1 MPFVV
6 IDPCSEAIQEA
17 NSHGYLCL
25 EADALDEAVLLSAG
39 IERATTI
46 VLGLLNDP
54 DNVFLTLTVHN
65 MNPDIKIV
73 ARGEDPRS
81 EKKLIQ
87 AGATQVVMPAVIG
100 AERMADMIV
109 RPEASDLLRCVG
121 HELGL
126 NAELEE
132 FKFTAESPY
141 VGRTVR
147 EAEELPQVMI
157 IAVRRVDGTSI
168 FNPRDDVVLQ
178 VDDIV
183 IVMGPEA
190 DIEVFYESVI
200 ASRAELASV

>member
-1 MPFVV
+1 
-6 IDPCSEAIQEA
+6 
-17 NSHGYLCL
+17 
-25 EADALDEAVLLSAG
+25 
-39 IERATTI
+39 
-46 VLGLLNDP
+46 
-54 DNVFLTLTVHN
+54 
-65 MNPDIKIV
+65 MNPGIKIV
-73 ARGEDPRS
+73 ARGEDPWS

-141 VGRTVR
+141 VGHTVR

-157 IAVRRVDGTSI
+157 IVVRRVDGTSI
-168 FNPRDDVVLQ
+168 FNPREDEVLQ